1 MTEPAPGQSD
11 SPGPGGSAALV
22 EVAPG
27 VLIPEA
33 ALRFSYT
40 TSRGPGGQNVNR
52 RATRAELRVAVDDL
66 GLSQRARGR
75 LEELAGSRLTGAGE
89 LLIASD
95 EKRSQRQN
103 RDICLERL
111 RELIVRARA
120 LPKPRK
126 PTRPSRGAIERR
138 IKEKKQRGEIK
149 RRRRPPPAGG
159 GSRGEGGAP

>member
-1 MTEPAPGQSD
+1 MSAP
-11 SPGPGGSAALV
+11 V

-27 VLIPEA
+27 VPVPAA
-33 ALRFSYT
+33 ALRFTYT

-66 GLSQRARGR
+66 GLSQRARTR
-75 LEELAGSRLTGAGE
+75 LEKLAGSRLTDAGE
-89 LLIASD
+89 LLIGSD

-103 RDICLERL
+103 REICLQRL
-111 RELIVRARA
+111 RDLIVRARA

-138 IKEKKQRGEIK
+138 IKEKKQRGEAK
-149 RRRRPPPAGG
+149 RRRKPPEG
-159 GSRGEGGAP
+159 GS

>member
-1 MTEPAPGQSD
+1 MA
-11 SPGPGGSAALV
+11 SPI

-27 VLIPEA
+27 VRVPEA

-52 RATRAELRVAVDDL
+52 RATRAELRVQIEDL
-66 GLSQRARGR
+66 GLSQRARRR
-75 LEELAGSRLTGAGE
+75 LEDLAGARLTDAGE
-89 LLIASD
+89 LIIASD

-103 RDICLERL
+103 REICLVRL

-126 PTRPSRGAIERR
+126 PTRPSRGAVERR

-149 RRRRPPPAGG
+149 KRRRPPP
-159 GSRGEGGAP
+159 EPGA